1 MKTLAQIQKALNVPK
16 ERENKFGGYKFRN
29 KEDIEAA
36 VKKLLDDDDV
46 FYTSYSVFAINNSLF
61 VEAVAVFNQ
70 HQAKGYAMHAL
81 EKKGMDSAQLSGATQ
96 AYAGKYALAALFA
109 LDDTPDADSTNTHDK
124 PEKKELAK
132 FLTKD
137 EMITKINTAN
147 NGIELT
153 AIQREL
159 QPSLNNL
166 FKVNKADYDA
176 VVLAGGKKRGSL

>member
-46 FYTSYSVFAINNSLF
+46 FYTTYSIFAIGNALF
-61 VEAVAVFNQ
+61 VEALAVFNQ
-70 HQAKGYAMHAL
+70 HHAKGYAMHAL

-109 LDDTPDADSTNTHDK
+109 LDDTPDADSTNTHEEKSIK
-124 PEKKELAK
+124 PTRV
-132 FLTKD
+132 FTKD
-137 EMITKINTAN
+137 EMVSKINAVKTN
-147 NGIELT
+147 TELD
-153 AIQREL
+153 AVLREI

-166 FKVNKADYDA
+166 SKVNKADYD
-176 VVLAGGKKRGSL
+176 VVVKTGITQRGLVK